1 MSWEEEGKVDEEV
14 HGEAG
19 GRILGEVNEDGNT
32 GVTQGKM
39 SLSHILNNSAVRKLF
54 PSLPRFFFRD
64 YLIGHLFCDHFWSY

>member
-39 SLSHILNNSAVRKLF
+39 SLSHILNN
-54 PSLPRFFFRD
+54 
-64 YLIGHLFCDHFWSY
+64 